1 MNSEAFCTVRNLSFF
16 SIFQDGPLEPLT
28 RTTKL
33 DSRLPHYSG
42 GDNAYSK
49 KCFQNRGMDRL
60 ASIMYCFSTKPFPE
74 TGELTN
80 STFHSAVI
88 LSKPMHVFSAPRIL
102 FLFMLR

>member
-1 MNSEAFCTVRNLSFF
+1 MRFARARER
-16 SIFQDGPLEPLT
+16 E
-28 RTTKL
+28 RE
-33 DSRLPHYSG
+33 RER
-42 GDNAYSK
+42 DNAYSK

-102 FLFMLR
+102 FYLCYGE